1 MVFLTCKMSNHSF
14 LFGREKRSKEI
25 NINSSQSLSASPLS
39 RLCSALSI
47 VSYSSSSISTPDPA
61 SLLASL
67 SSLLDLPEP
76 DLFLLLF
83 SSFTSG
89 VLDWLLS
96 LRPLSRS
103 PTLRSRLPSLLIL
116 GDALFRFSLLLS
128 LLESLLLELSLPASS
143 LRESSLLESFF
154 LDSSLRES
162 SLLDSVRLASS
173 LLESSLLE
181 SSLLESSLLESS
193 LLELPLS
200 LLRSLLTSLS

>member
-47 VSYSSSSISTPDPA
+47 VSYSSSSFSTPDPA

-76 DLFLLLF
+76 DLFLPLL

-89 VLDWLLS
+89 LLDLLLS

-103 PTLRSRLPSLLIL
+103 APLRSRLSSLLIL
-116 GDALFRFSLLLS
+116 GDVLFRFSLLLS
-128 LLESLLLELSLPASS
+128 LLESLLLELSLPV
-143 LRESSLLESFF
+143 SSLLESFF

-162 SLLDSVRLASS
+162 SLLDSF
-173 LLESSLLE
+173 
-181 SSLLESSLLESS
+181 
-193 LLELPLS
+193 
-200 LLRSLLTSLS
+200 